1 VGWVHFAK
9 RVRCS
14 QNECDVPSQRDKKS
28 ARQKECDVPSQR
40 STNLKHESYILTT
53 TALPANANAHN
64 AIFQAAARTGPAPL
78 ALLHPRMASHASRR
92 ICFFYRVGGTRR
104 QALAPAHCAKH
115 CGVAEHCRAACG
127 AACRAAF
134 GAAGCSAGC
143 RAASCRGR
151 LRAACGT
158 PGARRGHGGGEA
170 ACARSRRRAVER
182 RQVRQRPQRRL

>member
-1 VGWVHFAK
+1 MSAMFRLSETK
-9 RVRCS
+9 RV
-14 QNECDVPSQRDKKS
+14 RDKKS
-28 ARQKECDVPSQR
+28 AMFRLSDLQTSNMNP
-40 STNLKHESYILTT
+40 ILTT
-53 TALPANANAHN
+53 TALPANANADN

-92 ICFFYRVGGTRR
+92 ICFCYRVGGTRR
-104 QALAPAHCAKH
+104 QAMAPAHCAKH
-115 CGVAEHCRAACG
+115 CRVAEHCRAACG